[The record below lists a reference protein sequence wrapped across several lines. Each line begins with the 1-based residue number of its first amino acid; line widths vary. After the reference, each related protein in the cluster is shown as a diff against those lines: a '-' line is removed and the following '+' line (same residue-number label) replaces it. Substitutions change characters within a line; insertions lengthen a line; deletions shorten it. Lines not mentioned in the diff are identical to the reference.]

1 MCGDCVGRLGRVC
14 VVTYLVDVL
23 KVLESICHK
32 NNWGSP
38 LYTLHTSTST
48 SVSGEASTLFLYK
61 LSVVGIGMT
70 YIPSKLSHVL
80 AEAREIAAEHA
91 LVNLGYPVEG
101 K

>member
-1 MCGDCVGRLGRVC
+1 M
-14 VVTYLVDVL
+14 TYLVDVL

-38 LYTLHTSTST
+38 LYTLHTST
-48 SVSGEASTLFLYK
+48 STLFLYK

-91 LVNLGYPVEG
+91 LVNLGYPVEASFG
-101 K
+101 VWP